1 MLSLKRILLIVDGP
15 GVMTHTAPLVTSLLK
30 QGVMVR
36 VALTESARLLV
47 GDYFTT
53 MLSGT
58 PLIHFPD
65 IPEKILDDSDAI
77 LAAPVSE
84 KLAKMLCEDNWLSVW
99 KRVKGPVVIAPA
111 FLPQEDSTE
120 IRKAL
125 SSLGGGA
132 VQWLMEEGETTDM
145 GSLGGLNVASAAR
158 CLEAAM
164 TTLTK
169 QDFAGR
175 RILITAGPT
184 AEDFDPVRF
193 VTNRSTGRMGVALA
207 RMAAWRGAEVTLVH
221 GPMTWPV
228 PPHGGIHV
236 CPVRNAQTMYDTVMA
251 CVADMDLA
259 ILCAAVADFTPINY
273 SNVKIKKQKNV
284 NGVFSLEMKRTPDI
298 LDSIGHTS
306 GHRPFLVGFA
316 AESDHVQAYAQA
328 KLESKNCDMLCAND
342 VTKPGSGFAV
352 GTNQVTV
359 FKRDGSVVELP
370 QMSKEDVARRVLD
383 LALEGMSH
391 RAAISNEA

>member
-30 QGVMVR
+30 QGVTVR

-58 PLIHFPD
+58 PLVTFPN
-65 IPEKILDDSDAI
+65 IPEKILDDSDAV

-84 KLAKMLCEDNWLSVW
+84 KLARRFCEDDWMAIW
-99 KRVKGPVVIAPA
+99 KRVKGPVAFAPG
-111 FLPQEDSTE
+111 FLPQEDCSE
-120 IRKAL
+120 IRK
-125 SSLGGGA
+125 SLADMGGGVIHWIMA
-132 VQWLMEEGETTDM
+132 EGEATDM
-145 GSLGGLNVASAAR
+145 GSLGKLDVASPER

-164 TTLTK
+164 TALTK
-169 QDFAGR
+169 QELAGKSV
-175 RILITAGPT
+175 LITCGPT

-207 RMAAWRGAEVTLVH
+207 RMAAWRGADVTLVH
-221 GPMTWPV
+221 GPMSWPV
-228 PPHGGIHV
+228 PPHDGIHA
-236 CPVRNAQTMYDTVMA
+236 CPVRNAQSMYDAVMA
-251 CVADMDLA
+251 KIDGADMA
-259 ILCAAVADFTPINY
+259 ILCAAVADFTPIEY
-273 SNVKIKKQKNV
+273 STVKIKKQGSSD
-284 NGVFSLEMKRTPDI
+284 GVFSLKMKRTPDI
-298 LDSIGHTS
+298 LDSIGHKA
-306 GHRPFLVGFA
+306 GRHPFLVGFA

-328 KLESKNCDMLCAND
+328 KLEAKNCDMLCAND

-359 FKRDGSVVELP
+359 FKRDGSVTELP

-383 LALEGMSH
+383 MALAGMGGP
-391 RAAISNEA
+391 AAG

>member
-1 MLSLKRILLIVDGP
+1 MFSLKRLLLIVDGP
-15 GVMTHTAPLVTSLLK
+15 GVMTHTAPLVTSLLR
-30 QGVMVR
+30 QGVTVR

-58 PLIHFPD
+58 PLVRFPD
-65 IPEKILDDSDAI
+65 IPEKIMDDSDAV

-84 KLAKMLCEDNWLSVW
+84 KLAKTLCEDNWMAVW
-99 KRVKGPVVIAPA
+99 KRMKGPVVLAPA
-111 FLPQEDSTE
+111 FLPQEDGTAV
-120 IRKAL
+120 RTAL
-125 SSLGGGA
+125 SSLGGGT
-132 VQWLMEEGETTDM
+132 VKWLMADGETTDM
-145 GSLGGLNVASAAR
+145 GSLGLLDVASPER

-164 TTLTK
+164 TALTK

-175 RILITAGPT
+175 RVLITAGPT

-207 RMAAWRGAEVTLVH
+207 RMAAWRGANVTIVH
-221 GPMTWPV
+221 GPMSWPI
-228 PPHGGIHV
+228 PPNGGIHA
-236 CPVRNAQTMYDTVMA
+236 CPVRNAQSMYDAVMA
-251 CVADMDLA
+251 RVADMDLA
-259 ILCAAVADFTPINY
+259 ILCAAVADFTPIEY
-273 SNVKIKKQKNV
+273 SNVKIKKQKSAD
-284 NGVFSLEMKRTPDI
+284 GVFSLKMKRTPDI
-298 LDSIGHTS
+298 LDSIGHSS

-359 FKRDGSVVELP
+359 FKRDGSIVELP

-383 LALEGMSH
+383 MAMEGMS
-391 RAAISNEA
+391 RTAAI

>member
-1 MLSLKRILLIVDGP
+1 MLSLKRLLLIVDGP

-30 QGVMVR
+30 QSVAVR

-58 PLIHFPD
+58 PLIHFQD
-65 IPEKILDDSDAI
+65 IPEKILDDSDTV

-84 KLAKMLCEDNWLSVW
+84 KLAKMLCEDNWLTVW
-99 KRVKGPVVIAPA
+99 KRVKGPVVLAPA
-111 FLPQEDSTE
+111 FLPQEDGTAV
-120 IRKAL
+120 RAAL

-132 VQWLMEEGETTDM
+132 VQWLMADGETTDM
-145 GSLGGLNVASAAR
+145 GSLGLLDVASPER

-164 TTLTK
+164 TALTK
-169 QDFAGR
+169 QDFAGKR
-175 RILITAGPT
+175 VLITAGPT

-207 RMAAWRGAEVTLVH
+207 RMAAWRGADVTIVH
-221 GPMTWPV
+221 GPMSWPI
-228 PPHGGIHV
+228 PPNDGIHA
-236 CPVRNAQTMYDTVMA
+236 CPVRNAQSMYDAVMA
-251 CVADMDLA
+251 RVADMDLA
-259 ILCAAVADFTPINY
+259 ILCAAVADFTPIEY
-273 SNVKIKKQKNV
+273 SNVKIKKQKSAD
-284 NGVFSLEMKRTPDI
+284 GVFSLKMKRTPDI
-298 LDSIGHTS
+298 LDSIGHSS

-383 LALEGMSH
+383 MAMEGMS
-391 RAAISNEA
+391 RTTAI

>member
-1 MLSLKRILLIVDGP
+1 MLSLKRMLLIVDGP
-15 GVMTHTAPLVTSLLK
+15 GVMTHTAPLVTSLLRH
-30 QGVMVR
+30 GVAVR

-58 PLIHFPD
+58 PLICFPD
-65 IPEKILDDSDAI
+65 IPEKVLDDSDAV

-84 KLAKMLCEDNWLSVW
+84 KLSRSLAGDEWLARW
-99 KRVKGPVVIAPA
+99 ERVKGPVMLAPA
-111 FLPQEDSTE
+111 FLPQEDGGD

-125 SSLGGGA
+125 SSLGGGKVRWIMA
-132 VQWLMEEGETTDM
+132 DGEATDM
-145 GSLGGLNVASAAR
+145 GSLGKLDVASPER

-164 TTLTK
+164 TALTR

-175 RILITAGPT
+175 RVLITAGPT
-184 AEDFDPVRF
+184 AEDFDPVRY

-207 RMAAWRGAEVTLVH
+207 RMAVWRGADVVLVH

-228 PPHGGIHV
+228 PPHSGIDA
-236 CPVRNAQTMYDTVMA
+236 CPVRNAQNMYDAVMER
-251 CVADMDLA
+251 VAETDLA
-259 ILCAAVADFTPINY
+259 ILCAAVADFTPINC
-273 SNVKIKKQKNV
+273 SDVKIKKNGRAD
-284 NGVFSLEMKRTPDI
+284 GVFSLEMKRTKDI
-298 LDSIGHTS
+298 LNSIGHM
-306 GHRPFLVGFA
+306 GGRHPFLVGFA

-359 FKRDGSVVELP
+359 FKRDGTVVELP

-383 LALEGMSH
+383 MALEGMGGSAE
-391 RAAISNEA
+391 RRK